1 MFDSGVII
9 VKTMERILIKVIV
22 VQFIFLLFSQFFL
35 HVFDLMPELK
45 QITQY
50 EGVSKNSYTKIIET
64 FNGQK

>member
-1 MFDSGVII
+1 M
-9 VKTMERILIKVIV
+9 KTMERILIKVIV
-22 VQFIFLLFSQFFL
+22 VQFIFLLFSQLFL

-50 EGVSKNSYTKIIET
+50 EGVNKNSYTKIIET